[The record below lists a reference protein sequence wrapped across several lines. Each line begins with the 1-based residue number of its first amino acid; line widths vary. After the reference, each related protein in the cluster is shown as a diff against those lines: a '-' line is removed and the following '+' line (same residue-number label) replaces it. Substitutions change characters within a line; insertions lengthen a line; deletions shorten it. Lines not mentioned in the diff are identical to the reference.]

1 MKFKKLL
8 AAMTVM
14 LASAV
19 FFCSCGSDDESIEG
33 SWKVASMS
41 EELII
46 NGKTVASESESLDSG
61 DGIWLIFKGGTITAV
76 YRETEDGET
85 YVGYNSFTYTV
96 DGDKLVWVDEGYK
109 ETYKYKISGSKLTI
123 TMEEDVPEGSLD
135 DEEISYYAE
144 KYNIKEVKSIKF
156 GFKAILN
163 KVSDSEVPAATEVSP
178 LPM

>member
-1 MKFKKLL
+1 MKFKTLL

-33 SWKVASMS
+33 SWKVASLS

-46 NGKTVASESESLDSG
+46 NGKTVASESESFVDEEQ
-61 DGIWLIFKGGTITAV
+61 WLIFKGGTITSV

-96 DGDKLVWVDEGYK
+96 DGDKLVWVDEGDK
-109 ETYKYKISGSKLTI
+109 ETYKYKISGSKLTL
-123 TMEEDVPEGSLD
+123 TMEEEVEELS
-135 DEEISYYAE
+135 DEAISYYAE
-144 KYNIKEVKSIKF
+144 KYNIKEVKSVKYAI
-156 GFKAILN
+156 KAILN
-163 KVSDSEVPAATEVSP
+163 KVKDSEVPAATEASS
-178 LPM
+178 LPK

>member
-14 LASAV
+14 LASTV

-61 DGIWLIFKGGTITAV
+61 DGIWLIFKGGTVTNV
-76 YRETEDGET
+76 YQSTDDGET
-85 YVGYNSFTYTV
+85 FVSSHSATYTV
-96 DGDKLVWVDEGYK
+96 KGDKIVWNEDGHQ
-109 ETYKYKISGSKLTI
+109 ETYKYKISGSKLTL
-123 TMEEDVPEGSLD
+123 TMEEEDVD
-135 DEEISYYAE
+135 DEDISYYAE